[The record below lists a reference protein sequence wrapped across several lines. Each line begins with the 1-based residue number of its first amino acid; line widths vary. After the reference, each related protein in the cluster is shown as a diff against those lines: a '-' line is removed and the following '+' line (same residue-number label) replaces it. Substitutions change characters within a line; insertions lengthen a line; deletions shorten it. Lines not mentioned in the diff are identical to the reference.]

1 MILHPYRLPINE
13 LVKQLGTN
21 LDKGLNSGEVKERLS
36 IYYANKISGD
46 QIKKRRYIFLSQ
58 FVDPIIYI
66 LFVATLLALLYKN
79 WAEAI
84 AIFTVIFITVLIG
97 YFMELQAVRSLE
109 SLRKMGETFVYV
121 LRSGGAMKI
130 KATEVVP
137 GDILLLQEG
146 DLIVADA
153 RLIEQDNLQVKE
165 SSLTGESISIEKNTD
180 TIFDQ
185 VPITEQSN
193 MVFKGTIVSGG
204 SGKAIVTST
213 GINTYLGRIHQL
225 AMASEQERTPL
236 EKNLNQLSK
245 RLIVLTLFLTVLII
259 FTGYLRGLDFMLMLQ
274 TGIALAVAT
283 IPEGLPIVATIALA
297 RGMIRLSRKQV
308 VIKSLEAV
316 EALGATNII
325 CTDKTGTLTEEK
337 LQVHSIQIDTERVWE
352 VHGKNKNEL
361 EALVMDKGFHEMMMV
376 SVLCNDVP
384 IQNLYGKVD
393 TVDKALLDFASK
405 HGYDPKETRSSY
417 PELDQIPFT
426 TDRKMMA
433 TLHQGPH
440 CFHTYAKGAFESI
453 IGLCETGIKDGK
465 KIVFENRETWE
476 KLVDDMASSGLRTI
490 AFAYK
495 DCQIPPKEGQMLD
508 QLTFLGIL
516 GFLDPARS
524 DVKDT
529 VAIYKRA
536 GIRVVMITGDHLGT
550 ANKIAQDIGIVNEND
565 SQEKAIMASQLGT
578 LGNLDP
584 KQRAQILDANVFAR
598 VVPEQKLN
606 LIKFYQQHGFIVGMI
621 GDGINDVP
629 ALKKADIG
637 IAMGIR
643 GTEAAREAADM
654 ILKNDKFT
662 AIEVA
667 IRQGRVIYQNIR
679 QFVVYLISSNLAE
692 VLSVGLAALLILPS
706 PLLPL
711 QILFLN
717 LITDIFPA
725 LALGLGKGEKGIMQ
739 MPPRKSNEPLMTPL
753 HWHATMLYGLAIS
766 AGVLGITWYGHFIL
780 KLSPQVI
787 NNMAFYTLILSQLL
801 NIFNIPK
808 VGFSFF
814 RNEVT
819 TNLWVW
825 GAIALSLLITYSAA
839 VTAPIANALSLVE
852 LSFLQYQLVAVFAFG
867 SLILAQL
874 MKYSYL
880 IFTHKNL

>member
-1 MILHPYRLPINE
+1 
-13 LVKQLGTN
+13 
-21 LDKGLNSGEVKERLS
+21 
-36 IYYANKISGD
+36 
-46 QIKKRRYIFLSQ
+46 
-58 FVDPIIYI
+58 
-66 LFVATLLALLYKN
+66 
-79 WAEAI
+79 
-84 AIFTVIFITVLIG
+84 
-97 YFMELQAVRSLE
+97 
-109 SLRKMGETFVYV
+109 
-121 LRSGGAMKI
+121 
-130 KATEVVP
+130 
-137 GDILLLQEG
+137 
-146 DLIVADA
+146 
-153 RLIEQDNLQVKE
+153 
-165 SSLTGESISIEKNTD
+165 
-180 TIFDQ
+180 
-185 VPITEQSN
+185 
-193 MVFKGTIVSGG
+193 MVFKGTMVSGG
-204 SGKAIVTST
+204 TGKAIVTST
-213 GINTYLGRIHQL
+213 GMQTQLGNIQKL
-225 AMASEQERTPL
+225 ALESKQEQTPL
-236 EKNLNQLSK
+236 EKKLSQLSK
-245 RLIVLTLFLTVLII
+245 RLIILTFIFTILII
-259 FTGYLRGLDFMLMLQ
+259 ITGYIKGQDLLLMVQ

-297 RGMIRLSRKQV
+297 RGMVRLSKKQV
-308 VIKSLEAV
+308 IIKNLEAV

-325 CTDKTGTLTEEK
+325 CTDKTGTLTEDRLE
-337 LQVHSIQIDTERVWE
+337 VHSIQIDTARVWE

-361 EALVMDKGFHEMMMV
+361 GELAHNKSFQEMMIG

-384 IQNLYGKVD
+384 IQNLYGSED
-393 TVDKALLDFASK
+393 TVDAALLNFASK
-405 HGYDPKETRSSY
+405 QGYDTKEIRSSY

-433 TLHQGPH
+433 TLHQGQQG
-440 CFHTYAKGAFESI
+440 FYTYAKGAFESI
-453 IGLCETGIKDGK
+453 IALCETGIVDGK
-465 KIVFENRETWE
+465 KEVLKNKEIWE
-476 KLVDDMASSGLRTI
+476 KLVGDMASIGLRTI

-495 DCQIPPKEGQMLD
+495 DCENRPKEERILD
-508 QLTFLGIL
+508 RLTFLGIL
-516 GFLDPARS
+516 GFIDPARS

-529 VAIYKRA
+529 VTIYKRA

-550 ANKIAQDIGIVNEND
+550 AKKIAQDIGIINEND
-565 SQEKAIMASQLGT
+565 TQEKAIMASQFGM

-584 KQRAQILDANVFAR
+584 KQISIMLDANVFAR

-606 LIKFYQQHGFIVGMI
+606 LIKFYQEHGYIVGMI

-643 GTEAAREAADM
+643 GTEAAREVADM

-725 LALGLGKGEKGIMQ
+725 LALGLGKGVKGIML

-753 HWHATMLYGLAIS
+753 HWHATLLYGIAIS
-766 AGVLGITWYGHFIL
+766 VGVLGITWYGHSIL
-780 KLSPQVI
+780 KLTSQVI

-808 VGFSFF
+808 VECSFLK
-814 RNEVT
+814 NEVT
-819 TNLWVW
+819 INLWVW
-825 GAIALSLLITYSAA
+825 GAIALSLLLTYFAA
-839 VTAPIANALSLVE
+839 VIAPIAKALSLVE
-852 LSFLQYQLVAVFAFG
+852 LSLLQYQLVAVFALG
-867 SLILAQL
+867 SLFLAQL

-880 IFTHKNL
+880 FFTGKNL

>member
-21 LDKGLNSGEVKERLS
+21 LDKGLNSEEVKERLS
-36 IYYANKISGD
+36 KYRANKIPRD

-84 AIFTVIFITVLIG
+84 AIFTVIFITVFIG

-121 LRSGGAMKI
+121 LRSGGALKI

-146 DLIVADA
+146 DLIVADG

-193 MVFKGTIVSGG
+193 MVFKGTMVTGG
-204 SGKAIVTST
+204 SGRAIVTST
-213 GINTYLGRIHQL
+213 GINTQLGKIHQL
-225 AMASEQERTPL
+225 AMASKQERTPL

-352 VHGKNKNEL
+352 VHDKKTNEL
-361 EALVMDKGFHEMMMV
+361 EALVHNKSFHEMMMG

-384 IQNLYGKVD
+384 IHNLYGKVD

-405 HGYDPKETRSSY
+405 HGYDPKETRRSY

-433 TLHQGPH
+433 TLHQGPQ

-453 IGLCETGIKDGK
+453 IDLCDTGIKNGK

-495 DCQIPPKEGQMLD
+495 DCQIPPKEGNMLD
-508 QLTFLGIL
+508 HLTFLGIL

-529 VAIYKRA
+529 VAIYKKA

-550 ANKIAQDIGIVNEND
+550 AKKIAQDIGIINEND
-565 SQEKAIMASQLGT
+565 THKRALMAGQLGA
-578 LGNLDP
+578 LGNLDT

-598 VVPEQKLN
+598 VVPEQKLD
-606 LIKFYQQHGFIVGMI
+606 LIKFYQENGFIVGMI

-692 VLSVGLAALLILPS
+692 VLSVGLAALLVLPS

-725 LALGLGKGEKGIMQ
+725 LALGLGKGEKGIML

-766 AGVLGITWYGHFIL
+766 VGVLGITWYGHFVL

-825 GAIALSLLITYSAA
+825 GAMALSLLLTYSAA
-839 VTAPIANALSLVE
+839 VTAPIATALSLVE
-852 LSFLQYQLVAVFAFG
+852 LSFFQYQLVAVFAFG
-867 SLILAQL
+867 SLMLAQL

-880 IFTHKNL
+880 IFTRNKL

>member
-1 MILHPYRLPINE
+1 MILHPYRLSFSE
-13 LVKQLGTN
+13 LVDQLGTN
-21 LDKGLNSGEVKERLS
+21 LDKGLNIEDIKERLS
-36 IYYANKISGD
+36 IYHANKIPGD
-46 QIKKRRYIFLSQ
+46 QRKKQGYIFLSQ

-84 AIFTVIFITVLIG
+84 AIFIVIFITVFIG

-121 LRSGGAMKI
+121 LRSGGALEI

-165 SSLTGESISIEKNTD
+165 SALTGESVSIEKNID
-180 TIFDQ
+180 VIFDE
-185 VPITEQSN
+185 VPLTEQSN
-193 MVFKGTIVSGG
+193 MVFKGTMVSGG
-204 SGKAIVTST
+204 TGKAIVTST
-213 GINTYLGRIHQL
+213 GINTQLGRIHQL
-225 AMASEQERTPL
+225 AMASKQERTPL

-259 FTGYLRGLDFMLMLQ
+259 FTGYFRGLDFMLMLQ

-337 LQVHSIQIDTERVWE
+337 LQVHSIQIDTGRVWE
-352 VHGKNKNEL
+352 VHGKNTNEL
-361 EALVMDKGFHEMMMV
+361 EALVHNKSFHEMMMG

-433 TLHQGPH
+433 TLHQGPR

-453 IGLCETGIKDGK
+453 INLCDTGIKDGN
-465 KIVFENRETWE
+465 KIVFKNRETWE

-495 DCQIPPKEGQMLD
+495 DCQIPPREGNMLD
-508 QLTFLGIL
+508 HLTFLGIL

-536 GIRVVMITGDHLGT
+536 GIRVVMMTGDHLGT
-550 ANKIAQDIGIVNEND
+550 AKKIAQDIGIVDEND
-565 SQEKAIMASQLGT
+565 TRKRALMAGQLGT
-578 LGNLDP
+578 MGNLDL
-584 KQRAQILDANVFAR
+584 KQKTQILDTNVFAR
-598 VVPEQKLN
+598 VVPEQKLD
-606 LIKFYQQHGFIVGMI
+606 LIKFYQEHGFIVGMI

-692 VLSVGLAALLILPS
+692 VLSVGLAALLVLPS

-725 LALGLGKGEKGIMQ
+725 LALGLGRGEKGIML
-739 MPPRKSNEPLMTPL
+739 MPPRRSNEPLMTPL
-753 HWHATMLYGLAIS
+753 HWHATIFYGLAIS
-766 AGVLGITWYGHFIL
+766 TGVLGITWYGHFIL

-808 VGFSFF
+808 VGFSFL

-825 GAIALSLLITYSAA
+825 VAIALSLLLTYSAA
-839 VTAPIANALSLVE
+839 VTAPIATALSLVE
-852 LSFLQYQLVAVFAFG
+852 LSILQYQLVAVFAFG
-867 SLILAQL
+867 SLMLAQL

-880 IFTHKNL
+880 IFTRKKL